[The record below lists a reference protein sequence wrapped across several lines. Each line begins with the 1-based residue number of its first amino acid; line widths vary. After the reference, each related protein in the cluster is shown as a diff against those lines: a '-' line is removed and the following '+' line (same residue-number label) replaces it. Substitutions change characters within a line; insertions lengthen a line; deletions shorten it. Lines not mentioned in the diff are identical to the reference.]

1 MADMGSRPATPRTPV
16 SHRMVQVN
24 FDPPHILTSV
34 PGIGP
39 KLAKAIVNLRENA
52 GNVYPESLGI
62 LMRRPLDEEVMQML
76 DFRPNPR
83 LFAITLDEDE
93 EDMGRLY
100 TGELVPHGGLG
111 LGAPRNWPDARER
124 AALAAEINTLEESI
138 SELQSQLQNWS
149 QPLVQRSLPIH
160 VQHQLAGRDQIS
172 TPSPSSRPRP
182 FLSLQTLSH
191 TPIPRYLSHTPAGR
205 REQKL
210 PLGRTDSEA
219 GLRWRSPVAY
229 KTEEPSPTYPS
240 RVHQGAFGGKNDTS
254 LPQATLMKALQ
265 ELPNPPTTSTPYFIF
280 PNNGS
285 VLSNQVPINQ
295 PSEYNQ
301 PANQV
306 PINQPVQNQ
315 PANLVPIYQPSMYN
329 QPATLVPINQPVQ
342 NQPAYQV
349 PNNQP
354 SMYNQPATLVP
365 INQPVQNQPANPVPI
380 NPPSLP
386 NQQAT
391 LALINPPVIPS
402 LPIAL
407 LPATTPNLATR
418 DVITRIPKTLQFD
431 GRSNWPVF
439 RGKFERYA
447 NLHQWSDDECA
458 DGLVWCLVGKAADF
472 YAVLTDGRKTV
483 PYKE

>member
-52 GNVYPESLGI
+52 RNVYPESLGI

-100 TGELVPHGGLG
+100 TGVLVPHGGWG
-111 LGAPRNWPDARER
+111 LGAPRNRPDARER

-149 QPLVQRSLPIH
+149 QPLFQRSLPIH
-160 VQHQLAGRDQIS
+160 VQHQLAGPDQIS

-205 REQKL
+205 RKQKL
-210 PLGRTDSEA
+210 PWGRTDSEA

-240 RVHQGAFGGKNDTS
+240 RVHQGAFGGKIETS

-295 PSEYNQ
+295 P
-301 PANQV
+301 
-306 PINQPVQNQ
+306 VQNQ
-315 PANLVPIYQPSMYN
+315 PANLVPI
-329 QPATLVPINQPVQ
+329 
-342 NQPAYQV
+342 
-349 PNNQP
+349 NQP
-354 SMYNQPATLVP
+354 SMYNQPATLGTH
-365 INQPVQNQPANPVPI
+365 QPTGTKSACLPGTQQP
-380 NPPSLP
+380 
-386 NQQAT
+386 T
-391 LALINPPVIPS
+391 
-402 LPIAL
+402 
-407 LPATTPNLATR
+407 
-418 DVITRIPKTLQFD
+418 
-431 GRSNWPVF
+431 
-439 RGKFERYA
+439 
-447 NLHQWSDDECA
+447 
-458 DGLVWCLVGKAADF
+458 
-472 YAVLTDGRKTV
+472 
-483 PYKE
+483 